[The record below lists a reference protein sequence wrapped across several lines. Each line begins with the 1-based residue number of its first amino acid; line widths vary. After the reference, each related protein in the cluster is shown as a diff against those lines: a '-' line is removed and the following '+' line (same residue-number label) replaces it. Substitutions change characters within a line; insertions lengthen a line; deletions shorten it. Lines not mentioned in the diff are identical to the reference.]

1 MKTITVPSDWGN
13 PVVVEI
19 NTGEK
24 VVLTAGTTVSV
35 PEEVASVI
43 ENAIANLPKSKP
55 AESEVL
61 TIHKLDLQDDP
72 IDIFSLADGMYIGP
86 DQSQIKV
93 TDDFSIVSI
102 FPYNFV
108 VTTEKSEIYTDKQ
121 VVFYGV
127 VADSNYENL
136 YTIAILQLYKT
147 EPDEWTYEFSGIPYN
162 QGG

>member
-55 AESEVL
+55 AELEGL
-61 TIHKLDLQDDP
+61 TIHKLDLQEDP

-86 DQSQIKV
+86 QQNQIKV
-93 TDDFSIVSI
+93 TNDFSIVALL
-102 FPYNFV
+102 PYNFV
-108 VTTEKSEIYTDKQ
+108 VTTDSDDQTSKN
-121 VVFYGV
+121 VAFYGV
-127 VADSNYENL
+127 VADSNNVNA
-136 YTIAILQLYKT
+136 YTTAILYLYK
-147 EPDEWTYEFSGIPYN
+147 DESGEWQYDFDGVPYT
-162 QGG
+162 QG

>member
-55 AESEVL
+55 TELEGL
-61 TIHKLDLQDDP
+61 TIHKLDLQEDP

-86 DQSQIKV
+86 QQNHIKV
-93 TDDFSIVSI
+93 TNDFSIVALL
-102 FPYNFV
+102 PYNFV
-108 VTTEKSEIYTDKQ
+108 VTTEKLDDQTSKQ
-121 VVFYGV
+121 VTFYGI
-127 VADSNYENL
+127 VADSNYVNA
-136 YTIAILQLYKT
+136 YTTAVLQLYT
-147 EPDEWTYEFSGIPYN
+147 NDYGEWQYEFDGVPYT
-162 QGG
+162 QG